1 MESLFTCP
9 VEDLVAATGTRS
21 SDERIV
27 RCLAHL
33 GEETQFS
40 HLHTE
45 CVVFGFVAERA
56 SHTTAARFQE
66 ADHEIGRKAQGLCG
80 EVSSGEGF
88 LMAVA
93 VYDDRLGLLC
103 KLFRTNSAG
112 LGFAHDKLFQQQS
125 VLAQRLCR
133 FTLRVRYEAGVF
145 IPEAE
150 DGRGFQSNEGLFG
163 GNEW

>member
-9 VEDLVAATGTRS
+9 IEDLVAAAGAWGGY
-21 SDERIV
+21 ERVI
-27 RCLAHL
+27 RHLPYL
-33 GEETQFS
+33 GEEAQFS
-40 HLHTE
+40 DLHTE
-45 CVVFGFVAERA
+45 FVVFGFVAERA
-56 SHTTAARFQE
+56 GHTAAARFQE

-125 VLAQRLCR
+125 VLAQCLCR